1 MQLTEDDNI
10 PKIIRELKKLDS
22 KTIEVGV
29 FGEDDSFLAM
39 IATVNE
45 FGARIRPKVAR
56 HLTIPL
62 MKKYRG
68 KNPRDFDL
76 FFLETKEGHKF
87 LVREKGKDQLEFAY
101 MLADEVNIPE
111 RSFLRST
118 FDNKENEWFELAMK
132 QLDKILHGEQDAQG
146 ACETLGKKMAS
157 DIQRTMRDIHTP
169 PNANITQGAKG
180 SSNPLIDTGRLR
192 QSVTW
197 KVRG

>member
-1 MQLTEDDNI
+1 MDVQDNDNI
-10 PKIIRELKKLDS
+10 PKIIRELKKLDN

-29 FGEDDSFLAM
+29 FGEDDSFLVM

-45 FGARIRPKVAR
+45 FGARIKPKTAKF
-56 HLTIPL
+56 LTIPL
-62 MKKYRG
+62 TKKYRG

-101 MLADEVNIPE
+101 MLANEVNIPE

-118 FDNKENEWFELAMK
+118 FDKKENEWFKLAMK
-132 QLDKILHGEQDAQG
+132 QLDKILSGEQDAQG

-157 DIQRTMRDIHTP
+157 DIQRTMRDVKTP
-169 PNANITQGAKG
+169 PNANVTLGVKK